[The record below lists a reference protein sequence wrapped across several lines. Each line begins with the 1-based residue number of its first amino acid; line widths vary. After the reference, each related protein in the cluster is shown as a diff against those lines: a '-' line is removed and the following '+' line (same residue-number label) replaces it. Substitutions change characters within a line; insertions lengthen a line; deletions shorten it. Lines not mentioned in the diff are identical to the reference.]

1 MAHSYLIYK
10 FYFST
15 KLSLE
20 TESMYSVKVLP
31 HQSASLTTSK
41 TYVVLDENP
50 VANGSQVTYELPN
63 KCKGPMYR
71 SFSNCI
77 GSVQQFR
84 CLLRSVPPQ
93 SDTNLVLT
101 DLLQELSPLNLS
113 DELQKQQAN
122 ESEYSKR
129 LIGSGKLLS
138 LRCYDHR
145 KTIDCSSWWHV
156 GQK

>member
-71 SFSNCI
+71 
-77 GSVQQFR
+77 
-84 CLLRSVPPQ
+84 
-93 SDTNLVLT
+93 
-101 DLLQELSPLNLS
+101 
-113 DELQKQQAN
+113 
-122 ESEYSKR
+122 
-129 LIGSGKLLS
+129 
-138 LRCYDHR
+138 
-145 KTIDCSSWWHV
+145 
-156 GQK
+156 